1 MNTSIKPTQLSS
13 KFKRRH
19 LLLAAAITQV
29 LSAPAFAQTAAD
41 TEITEVV
48 TIGSPI
54 RDSQKAAIDAKRN
67 ADNYL
72 DIVSADT
79 IGRFPDQNLADS
91 LGRMPGLAIERDQG
105 QARYINFRGAPFRY
119 TALAIDG
126 LSIPGAENGRVP
138 RFDAFPAVITRR
150 IEANKAITPGMPGE
164 AVSGYINIESFNP
177 FDAEGL
183 SVASDFG
190 LGQQDLGN
198 GDVERYSFRTSWS
211 NENFGVSVFASHNSR
226 EQVTDNREYDMELN
240 SATNQVQ
247 LNTIDFRS
255 YNVKREDNAWGARFE
270 YRPSDSMSR
279 YFFSSL
285 YSEFIDDEERN
296 QYVIEFQSGANALR
310 QPQVQG
316 TDGYQ
321 SLVLARRLLQDGE
334 YNNSALTNTLGADFT
349 VSDWFMEARFNRT
362 TTENNLFLPIPLSA
376 GGQAAA
382 SFDISDLNN
391 PIVNIF
397 SPFTRTPMDIAN
409 IRYAANLAIIVDS
422 GLDIDA
428 NKFKLD
434 AERNIQLLGRNS
446 VMRLGAEHDI
456 REGKGVGTAVSQAGF
471 PASVNIAAY
480 DSRQPWQTDFTN
492 SIGGTI
498 YDNKALRAAWSNAA
512 GGLSVTAPQDQLI
525 SIDETITAAYGM
537 TTTDFDWGN
546 MVLGARVE
554 RTDYESKG
562 PTANYSDT
570 INHVLPSAHINVDLR
585 ENVKL
590 RVAATTA
597 ISRPTYNEWR
607 ASASINPIDQAV
619 TGGNPSLKPEES
631 VGFDTSL
638 EWYLGDASLL
648 SAGAFHRSIDNI
660 IYADSSTIDGGIYLP
675 GAAGERWSYT
685 GFINGKSGSLS
696 GLEFNL
702 IAQIS
707 DLMPATARDF
717 RFLDG
722 LGFNANITLL
732 DSEFTTIG
740 GNRFS
745 LPGTSD
751 VIYNTSVYYE
761 TERLSV
767 RLNYQFRDDWLS
779 TTENDSMAEY
789 WAAQKRLDLSAKY
802 DLPWQLMGADLSVY
816 LNANNLNDA
825 VDVRYS
831 GTARTPNQVERYGR
845 YYMTGI
851 RANF

>member
-1 MNTSIKPTQLSS
+1 MNTPIYSPGAPSQ
-13 KFKRRH
+13 FNRRH
-19 LLLAAAITQV
+19 LLLATAIATMV
-29 LSAPAFAQTAAD
+29 SAPVFAQQTTAP
-41 TEITEVV
+41 EITEVV
-48 TIGSPI
+48 TISTPI
-54 RDSQKAAIDAKRN
+54 RDSQKAAIEAKRN

-177 FDAEGL
+177 FDTKGF
-183 SVASDFG
+183 SMSSDLGF
-190 LGQQDLGN
+190 GQQDLGN
-198 GDVERYSFRTSWS
+198 GDVERYSLRTSWS
-211 NENFGVSVFASHNSR
+211 DENFGISVFGSHNSR
-226 EQVTDNREYDMELN
+226 EQVTDNREYDMEIN
-240 SATNQVQ
+240 PASNQVQ
-247 LNTIDFRS
+247 LNTVDFRS
-255 YNVKREDNAWGARFE
+255 YNVAREDNAWGARLE
-270 YRPSDSMSR
+270 YRPSDSMNR

-296 QYVIEFQSGANALR
+296 QYVIEFRSGANAIR
-310 QPQVQG
+310 QPQILG

-321 SLVLARRLLQDGE
+321 SLVLTRRLLQDGE
-334 YNNSALTNTLGADFT
+334 YSNSALTNTLGADLT
-349 VSDWFMEARFNRT
+349 LADWFVEARFNHT
-362 TTENNLFLPIPLSA
+362 TTENNSFLPIPLSA

-382 SFDISDLNN
+382 SFDIRDLEN

-397 SPFTRTPMDIAN
+397 SPFTRTPMDINAIN
-409 IRYAANLAIIVDS
+409 YAANLAIVVDS
-422 GLDIDA
+422 SLDIDA
-428 NKFKLD
+428 NKLKLD
-434 AERNIQLLGRNS
+434 AERNIQLMGRNS
-446 VMRLGAEHDI
+446 VLRLGVEHDS
-456 REGKGVGTAVSQAGF
+456 REGKGVGTALAQTSF
-471 PASVNIAAY
+471 PSAINIAAF
-480 DSRQPWQTDFTN
+480 DTSQPWETDFTN

-498 YDNKALRAAWSNAA
+498 YDNKALRTAWSSAV
-512 GGLSVTAPQDQLI
+512 GGLSVAAPQDQLI
-525 SIDETITAAYGM
+525 RIDETISAAYGM
-537 TTTDFDWGN
+537 ATTDYDWGN
-546 MVLGARVE
+546 MVLGARLE
-554 RTDYESKG
+554 RTDYKSEG
-562 PTANYSDT
+562 PSSNYSDT
-570 INHVLPSAHINVDLR
+570 INHVLPSAHININLR
-585 ENVKL
+585 EDVKL
-590 RVAATTA
+590 RIAATSA

-631 VGFDTSL
+631 FGLDASL

-648 SAGAFHRSIDNI
+648 SAGAFHRDIDNI
-660 IYADSSTIDGGIYLP
+660 IYADSSTIDGGMYLP
-675 GAAGERWSYT
+675 SAAGERWSYT

-696 GLEFNL
+696 GFEFNL
-702 IAQIS
+702 IAQLS
-707 DLMPATARDF
+707 DIMPGT
-717 RFLDG
+717 LDG
-722 LGFNANITLL
+722 LGFNANVTLL

-740 GNRFS
+740 GNKFS

-802 DLPWQLMGADLSVY
+802 DLPWQMMGADLSLY
-816 LNANNLNDA
+816 FNANNLNDA

-831 GTARTPNQVERYGR
+831 GTSRTPNQVERYGR